1 LQSVIIYTPF
11 KQATHTCTRH
21 SALQSNAAHSL
32 LSIVL
37 SMPKPHTSCVFVI
50 FSCMEVLHTPKNI
63 KTMQTVNFPPP
74 PHYMRRRPTWH
85 RLPTASCARPSQSLC
100 TLNLQHHAH
109 TCTHTCTHLHTH
121 ARTCTHMHAHA
132 TFCGYRSSCRC
143 MWCMKKPPAVNVS
156 VAHVSL
162 MPQSRHPAAS
172 PHTLVVGNNKD
183 LEYPSTHT
191 CRALCRRRHTPIHV
205 HCKTHAYTHTHTHT
219 HAHTHT
225 HKQVHD
231 CLCELCTITGAE
243 QSAAAP
249 QPCSHAHICATAY
262 TATGAEHTLCCP
274 SAMHT
279 YVQQHTQPL
288 VLSTH
293 VAAPRACTR
302 LPPHW
307 LAYSHTLLHLGHA
320 SF

>member
-1 LQSVIIYTPF
+1 MPWHRWHTQPLLQSVIIYTPF

-219 HAHTHT
+219 HTRTHT
-225 HKQVHD
+225 RTNRSTTASVNCAQLPVPSNQ
-231 CLCELCTITGAE
+231 LL
-243 QSAAAP
+243 P
-249 QPCSHAHICATAY
+249 LSHA
-262 TATGAEHTLCCP
+262 
-274 SAMHT
+274 AMHT
-279 YVQQHTQPL
+279 SVQQHTRPL

-293 VAAPRACTR
+293 FAAPQPCTHMCNSIHS
-302 LPPHW
+302 HW
-307 LAYSHTLLHLGHA
+307 C
-320 SF
+320 